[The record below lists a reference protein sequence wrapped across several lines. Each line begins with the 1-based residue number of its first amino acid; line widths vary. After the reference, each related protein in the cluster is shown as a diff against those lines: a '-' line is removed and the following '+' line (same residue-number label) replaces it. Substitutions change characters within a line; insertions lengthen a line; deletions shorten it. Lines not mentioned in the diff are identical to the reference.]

1 MPYPPRPRLQPLPQF
16 RGTVT
21 TRPSRELRERL
32 DTFVLEHYT
41 AGRSLRQIA
50 ELTDRSHSSNRY
62 ILQRHGTAGVL
73 AITRAAALTGPLAAS
88 ASGRPPAHI
97 HTAPTTPPAPVT
109 ARPSA
114 AARRR
119 GVR

>member
-21 TRPSRELRERL
+21 TRPSRKLRERL

-50 ELTDRSHSSNRY
+50 ELTDRSHSLIRY
-62 ILQRHGTAGVL
+62 ILARHGVHRRGAG
-73 AITRAAALTGPLAAS
+73 APAQPITRGP
-88 ASGRPPAHI
+88 
-97 HTAPTTPPAPVT
+97 TK
-109 ARPSA
+109 
-114 AARRR
+114 
-119 GVR
+119 